1 VNEQNIKLFAALPEL
16 EDVTSV
22 FGDPLV
28 IS

>member
-1 VNEQNIKLFAALPEL
+1 VNEQNVGFFAALPEL
-16 EDVTSV
+16 EDVALV